1 MEQKTSYYLEQLALD
16 QVVKEYIARGYKV
29 QTEVKVNNN
38 LRVDAIATKMGE
50 TIIIEVKSGKVS
62 KNTIAAMKEIKKY
75 ATTQPNT
82 RFKLVVA
89 TPPKDKV
96 LEVDWIATAL
106 EEHITN
112 NPTNDLDTLSTHTRI
127 IEVCDIEIDEFIW
140 NEELI
145 TASGTGMVTVSLQ
158 YGSNSDQEA
167 GYKDTAETFS
177 FKFDA
182 VFNEEKNIE
191 ELNEF
196 QVDTTEFYEEGDG
209 SNKIFY

>member
-1 MEQKTSYYLEQLALD
+1 
-16 QVVKEYIARGYKV
+16 
-29 QTEVKVNNN
+29 
-38 LRVDAIATKMGE
+38 
-50 TIIIEVKSGKVS
+50 
-62 KNTIAAMKEIKKY
+62 
-75 ATTQPNT
+75 
-82 RFKLVVA
+82 
-89 TPPKDKV
+89 
-96 LEVDWIATAL
+96 
-106 EEHITN
+106 
-112 NPTNDLDTLSTHTRI
+112 
-127 IEVCDIEIDEFIW
+127 W